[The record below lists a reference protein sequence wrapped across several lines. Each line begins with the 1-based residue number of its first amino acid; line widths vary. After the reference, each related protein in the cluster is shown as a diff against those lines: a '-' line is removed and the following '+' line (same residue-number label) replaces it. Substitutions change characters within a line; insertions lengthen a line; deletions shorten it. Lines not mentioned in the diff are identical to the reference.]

1 MPTLAVRLT
10 ALSLSLVSMVAVGC
24 GPGSSPVEAPVA
36 ATSRKDG
43 KPFRIV
49 TTCAMVTDIV
59 KVVAGDKAEVIGLMG
74 ESVDPHLYK
83 PTRNDVKELTGADVV
98 FYSGL
103 MLEGRMG
110 DLFASVARKGKP
122 VYAVTEGIEESYLRE
137 PPEFAGH
144 YDPHVWMDVT
154 AWSKCVAFVAKS
166 LGEFDAPNAAYYQS
180 NAEKYRAQL
189 KELDDYIRKVIA
201 TVPPEQ
207 RYLVTAHDAFGY
219 FSRAYEIP
227 VRSVQGISTESEA
240 GVDDINQLV
249 DFLVEK
255 KVKAIFV
262 ESSVSSR
269 NLEAVIE
276 GTARKGAKVTIGGEL
291 FSDAMG
297 KPGTH
302 EGTYIGMMDH
312 NGTIIARAL
321 GGDAPEKGFQGMLT
335 PASK

>member
-1 MPTLAVRLT
+1 MAGR
-10 ALSLSLVSMVAVGC
+10 
-24 GPGSSPVEAPVA
+24 
-36 ATSRKDG
+36 SRAQHRHS
-43 KPFRIV
+43 F
-49 TTCAMVTDIV
+49 
-59 KVVAGDKAEVIGLMG
+59 
-74 ESVDPHLYK
+74 
-83 PTRNDVKELTGADVV
+83 
-98 FYSGL
+98 
-103 MLEGRMG
+103 
-110 DLFASVARKGKP
+110 ARKGKP

-180 NAEKYRAQL
+180 NAEKFRAQL

-276 GTARKGAKVTIGGEL
+276 GTARKRAKVTIGGEL

-297 KPGTH
+297 KPGTY

-321 GGDAPEKGFQGMLT
+321 GGDAPEKGFQGKLT
-335 PASK
+335 LVSK